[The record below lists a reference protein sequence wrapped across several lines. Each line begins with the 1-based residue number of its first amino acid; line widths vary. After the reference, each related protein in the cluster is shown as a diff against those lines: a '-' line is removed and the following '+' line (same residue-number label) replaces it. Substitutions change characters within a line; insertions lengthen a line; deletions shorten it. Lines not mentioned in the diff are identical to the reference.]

1 MRTTNYLEGLLL
13 FTAIILFLIPV
24 QQLNSAREVPLPVII
39 AMGSYGLLLIAR
51 RPRRIGS
58 DTNITTPSRRTAWY
72 LAMTGVVLGA
82 ALSYLA
88 SIDQSTFFASNAIYI
103 ACLYYGLALS
113 MLIFSFINRNT
124 PTQKRSEHNYLPKH
138 RFNTLELSI

>member
-51 RPRRIGS
+51 RPRRGGS
-58 DTNITTPSRRTAWY
+58 DTITTPSRKTAWY
-72 LAMTGVVLGA
+72 LAMTGVVLGIS
-82 ALSYLA
+82 LSYLA
-88 SIDQSTFFASNAIYI
+88 DIDQNTFFASNAIYI

-113 MLIFSFINRNT
+113 MLVFSFINRNT
-124 PTQKRSEHNYLPKH
+124 PPQKRSENNYLPKH